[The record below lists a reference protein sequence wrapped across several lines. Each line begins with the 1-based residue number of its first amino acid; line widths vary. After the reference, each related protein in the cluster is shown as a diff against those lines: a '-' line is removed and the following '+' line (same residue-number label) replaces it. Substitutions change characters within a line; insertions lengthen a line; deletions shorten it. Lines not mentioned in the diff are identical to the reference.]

1 MKPAAEVSSAYTNQS
16 YVLTPG
22 LWEQLPHSGSL
33 QLCEE
38 GTAVHTTEVTN
49 ISMPVKLFC
58 HYCEPRGLLQIESSG
73 RYKIPGSEEVAHLR
87 TDIPVHLLYHLINI
101 ALYISLS

>member
-1 MKPAAEVSSAYTNQS
+1 MYGADETCSRSQQCYTNHF

-38 GTAVHTTEVTN
+38 GTAVHTTEMTD

-58 HYCEPRGLLQIESSG
+58 NYGEPRSLLKVESSG
-73 RYKIPGSEEVAHLR
+73 RYEIPGSEEIAHLG
-87 TDIPVHLLYHLINI
+87 TDIPVHLLYHLFNI
-101 ALYISLS
+101 AI